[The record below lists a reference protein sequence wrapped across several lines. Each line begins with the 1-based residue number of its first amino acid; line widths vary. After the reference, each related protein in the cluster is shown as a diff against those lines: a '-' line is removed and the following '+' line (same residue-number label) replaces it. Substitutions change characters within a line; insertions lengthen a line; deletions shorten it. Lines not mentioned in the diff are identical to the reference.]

1 MKRLGRAAVR
11 SRHHPRDVPAA
22 TTATSLAGT
31 PNTLRGTL
39 LTLNVGMFGGKA
51 DELSDEF
58 QSKDT
63 ARQRPLVCPSC
74 HHHFAYRDFHR
85 IRACPSCQVSL
96 GFSVLYRNGLAIFA
110 IAVFLYCS
118 YKAVLSVSVVLSV
131 AGLILAAPLA
141 LIARLFFISNVP
153 PRLHSLGLAK
163 CPICDGALNRAAV
176 RPGPFDCPHC
186 LKQIRPIHRP
196 IYRWARGGLCFA
208 LAIVAAKL
216 KGFDWSFLIFVVSA
230 YALPAFFFWDVLA
243 VDLSP
248 PTRFEP
254 THSPVQVLGIGK
266 S

>member
-118 YKAVLSVSVVLSV
+118 YKAVLSVSVVSISGRV
-131 AGLILAAPLA
+131 DIGCPPGIDSAS
-141 LIARLFFISNVP
+141 LFYLECP
-153 PRLHSLGLAK
+153 PSSSL
-163 CPICDGALNRAAV
+163 P
-176 RPGPFDCPHC
+176 RPC
-186 LKQIRPIHRP
+186 QM
-196 IYRWARGGLCFA
+196 
-208 LAIVAAKL
+208 
-216 KGFDWSFLIFVVSA
+216 S
-230 YALPAFFFWDVLA
+230 
-243 VDLSP
+243 DL
-248 PTRFEP
+248 
-254 THSPVQVLGIGK
+254 
-266 S
+266 